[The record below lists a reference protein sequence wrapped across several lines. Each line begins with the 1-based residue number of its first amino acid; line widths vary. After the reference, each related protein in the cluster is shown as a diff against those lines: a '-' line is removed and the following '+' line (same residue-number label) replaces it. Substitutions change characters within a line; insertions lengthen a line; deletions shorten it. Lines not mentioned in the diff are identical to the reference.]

1 MNLRR
6 NSGTNLRNKPE
17 KILVETYKE
26 FLKNSR
32 KNLLEAILDRI
43 PGGVPE
49 RDSVGILERTWKE
62 EHMEKTQK
70 GFLEESQKEASSKG
84 EIPGEARKILEGTS
98 RGVIEETPEGILV
111 RTLGHF

>member
-32 KNLLEAILDRI
+32 RNLFEAILDRI

-49 RDSVGILERTWKE
+49 RDSVGILEKNLERKIHGENPKRAPGRTTE
-62 EHMEKTQK
+62 
-70 GFLEESQKEASSKG
+70 EASSKG
-84 EIPGEARKILEGTS
+84 ESQKKLEIS
-98 RGVIEETPEGILV
+98 LKELLV
-111 RTLGHF
+111 ESYKKLLKES